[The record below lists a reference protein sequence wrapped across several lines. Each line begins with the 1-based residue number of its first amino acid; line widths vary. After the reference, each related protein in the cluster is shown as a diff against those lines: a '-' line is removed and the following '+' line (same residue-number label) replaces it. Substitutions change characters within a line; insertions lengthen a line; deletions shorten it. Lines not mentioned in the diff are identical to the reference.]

1 MRVCYNF
8 WQGVFMQLKTKVVLI
23 ISSLLL
29 SVSIIGS
36 VINYHKNV
44 QDTQTQLQTTALPL
58 SVDNIYTEVQQR
70 MIEPLLVS
78 SLMANDTFLRD
89 WILEGENDVD
99 SVMRY
104 LTHIQQKYDIF
115 TTFLVSDKTKTYYH
129 ARGIIDIIN
138 AQNSADKWYFNF
150 ISQSE
155 PYEINLDHNA
165 NLGDFLVMFINHKVM
180 DYNNQVLGVTG
191 VGVRLVNIEE
201 MLRSFKTKYKY
212 DVYFIA
218 QDGEIT
224 LYSKGLNKRGNI
236 HTIEGLKEIKEAIFS
251 QQQTQ
256 FEYKNKDG
264 EYLLN
269 TKYIEKLKLHLF
281 VEINKKEYLEALRK
295 TFDVNL
301 CISLLVT
308 LLITSIIVYTIN
320 LYQKQL
326 VQLASEDVLTGLANR
341 RKFNEHF
348 EKMHKVFRKEIQS
361 LTLLLIDID
370 DFKQINDTFGHLVG
384 DEALV
389 RVAYLLRHEVR
400 STDMVARWG
409 GEEFAILLSNV
420 SRENAQHIAQKMC
433 EDIKNDSELQTLLQ
447 RPLTVSIGV
456 GELTSMESQDGL
468 VHKVD
473 NALYAAKEAGKN
485 QVVMG

>member
-129 ARGIIDIIN
+129 PRGIIDIIN

-236 HTIEGLKEIKEAIFS
+236 HTIEGLKEIKEFVILNELEKN
-251 QQQTQ
+251 TD
-256 FEYKNKDG
+256 YKSLYLDANKIDI
-264 EYLLN
+264 YDF
-269 TKYIEKLKLHLF
+269 KYEN
-281 VEINKKEYLEALRK
+281 EIITNLRGVIAKSSLYLENGKMIKIYTNNKNILPKNREK
-295 TFDVNL
+295 IEI
-301 CISLLVT
+301 IS
-308 LLITSIIVYTIN
+308 
-320 LYQKQL
+320 
-326 VQLASEDVLTGLANR
+326 
-341 RKFNEHF
+341 
-348 EKMHKVFRKEIQS
+348 
-361 LTLLLIDID
+361 
-370 DFKQINDTFGHLVG
+370 GHLVTYRG
-384 DEALV
+384 NIQIIL
-389 RVAYLLRHEVR
+389 Y
-400 STDMVARWG
+400 STSD
-409 GEEFAILLSNV
+409 F
-420 SRENAQHIAQKMC
+420 K
-433 EDIKNDSELQTLLQ
+433 
-447 RPLTVSIGV
+447 IG
-456 GELTSMESQDGL
+456 
-468 VHKVD
+468 
-473 NALYAAKEAGKN
+473 N
-485 QVVMG
+485 